1 MTTLPYTLFP
11 HTPLFRSRELT
22 VDGLGLRYR
31 SHAVADGLPAGEG
44 AFLAC
49 SFWLCDALAL
59 IGRREDALA
68 RFENLLAICN
78 DVGLLAEEYD
88 PHGRHQ
94 LGNFPQ
100 AFSHIAL
107 INTAHNLNPAAE
119 PGPAVRHPAGQP
131 DRPEE

>member
-1 MTTLPYTLFP
+1 MVPLAGFLPPDDRRGRGTVEGIE
-11 HTPLFRSRELT
+11 RGLT
-22 VDGLGLRYR
+22 VDGLVLRYR

-59 IGRREDALA
+59 IGRREAALA

-94 LGNFPQ
+94 LGHFPQ
-100 AFSHIAL
+100 AFPHIAL
-107 INTAHNLNPAAE
+107 I
-119 PGPAVRHPAGQP
+119 RS
-131 DRPEE
+131 EERREGKKECS

>member
-1 MTTLPYTLFP
+1 MIPLAGFLPPDDPRVRGTVEAIE
-11 HTPLFRSRELT
+11 RELT
-22 VDGLGLRYR
+22 VDGLVLRYR

-59 IGRREDALA
+59 IGRREAALA

-78 DVGLLAEEYD
+78 DVGLLPEEYD

-94 LGNFPQ
+94 PRTFPPPLP
-100 AFSHIAL
+100 HL
-107 INTAHNLNPAAE
+107 PPHHTPHHPNP
-119 PGPAVRHPAGQP
+119 
-131 DRPEE
+131 